1 MTDLLLI
8 GGGGHCRSCI
18 DVIEIKVGFGIRGI
32 IKPPSDGMGGAF
44 GYPILG
50 SDDDLPALLK
60 ETPYALVT
68 VGQIKSPEV
77 RIRLYEMLK
86 KLGAKL
92 VKIVSPLA
100 YCSERASINEG
111 TIMMHFSSVNA
122 GANIGANCIINS
134 HALIEHDVKIADHCH
149 ISTGVRINGGAI
161 IGKGTFIG
169 SGTIIKENILI
180 GENVVIS
187 AGQLIMEDVPD
198 GTVIIN
204 GQ

>member
-18 DVIEIKVGFGIRGI
+18 DVIEIKVEFGIRGI
-32 IKPPSDGMGGAF
+32 IKPLSDGVDGAF

-68 VGQIKSPEV
+68 VGQIKSPET

-122 GANIGANCIINS
+122 GADVGANCIINS
-134 HALIEHDVKIADHCH
+134 YALIEHDVKIADHCH
-149 ISTGVRINGGAI
+149 ISTGVRIDGGAI

-187 AGQLIMEDVPD
+187 AGQLILEDVPD
-198 GTVIIN
+198 GTVVIN